1 MRKFACAT
9 AVALVIAVAPFTK
22 AVAQTNSYRTNV
34 LINLTFNLTY
44 YEQVVLAFTTNGPFV
59 PSARTVTVPTAGI
72 ISAVAR
78 NANITGDLS
87 TAKLYWRTSWTDYAT
102 NATHDVII
110 RRGTNDTVVNSYCQV
125 SFPDRVSTVRATL
138 TGTTNVSDYANC
150 VISLGTSQGSF
161 TVHGVAVLKS
171 ASMLYNNR
179 VVEPLPMPTS
189 FTATIAGSGSIGFH
203 RAEWKG
209 TITGSG
215 QKVEIVPISP

>member
-1 MRKFACAT
+1 MTDAAPADPSASPDNAPDGAGAGPRKPRKIFLLVGIVL
-9 AVALVIAVAPFTK
+9 AVALGVFLFT
-22 AVAQTNSYRTNV
+22 
-34 LINLTFNLTY
+34 
-44 YEQVVLAFTTNGPFV
+44 G
-59 PSARTVTVPTAGI
+59 
-72 ISAVAR
+72 
-78 NANITGDLS
+78 
-87 TAKLYWRTSWTDYAT
+87 
-102 NATHDVII
+102 
-110 RRGTNDTVVNSYCQV
+110 
-125 SFPDRVSTVRATL
+125 
-138 TGTTNVSDYANC
+138 
-150 VISLGTSQGSF
+150 LGTSQGSF